1 MGRTKRFPL
10 FYKIL
15 FAALGVFAV
24 LVAIALFWLHGFLA
38 DYEAA
43 QPEHVAEKV
52 VEEYFKNGDMEKLL
66 ADSTYE
72 VPKYSSTEDV
82 VSYLGDA
89 IDKNDVSF
97 YSVSSGSA
105 DGKVTYAI
113 KSREF
118 KVAVINLREKAD
130 PGRFKGYE
138 LDSIDLTIGGSNAVM
153 VKAPK
158 GYNVM
163 VNGVTLGE
171 ELLHGDEEP
180 TDSCGHVAEGLGIVF
195 VTYKLEGLF
204 GEPDISVTSSDGTAV
219 GGITANEEGTYYAVS
234 PAYAEVTDEL
244 KANVLAAGES
254 YAAYMQHDAA
264 FTRIARYVD
273 RSSDLYENLR
283 TSQTMWVNDHNGYS
297 IENASVTELYYYDS
311 DTYSCRVKFDHVLHM
326 NGSNDYVDA
335 FDMTL
340 YYRKVGNTFLI
351 YDSQRN

>member
-1 MGRTKRFPL
+1 MEKTKTLPL

-15 FAALGVFAV
+15 FAALGIFAIFAV
-24 LVAIALFWLHGFLA
+24 IALFWLNGFLR

-52 VEEYFKNGDMEKLL
+52 VDEYFKSGDIEKLL

-72 VPKYSSTEDV
+72 VPKYSSIEDV
-82 VSYLGDA
+82 ASYLDDA
-89 IDKNDVSF
+89 IDKSDVSF
-97 YSVSSGSA
+97 YSVSSGSS
-105 DGKVTYAI
+105 DGKVTYAV
-113 KSREF
+113 KSREL
-118 KVAVINLREKAD
+118 KVAVITLKEKESA
-130 PGRFKGYE
+130 GRFKEYE
-138 LDSIDLTIGGSNAVM
+138 LDSFDLTIGGSNAVM

-171 ELLHGDEEP
+171 ELLYGDEEP
-180 TDSCGHVAEGLGIVF
+180 TDSCEHVAEGLGIVF
-195 VTYKLEGLF
+195 VTYKLDGLF
-204 GEPDISVTSSDGTAV
+204 GEPDISVTSSDGTAA
-219 GGITANEEGTYYAVS
+219 GGITANEERTYYTVS
-234 PAYAEVTDEL
+234 PAYAEVTDDI

-264 FTRIARYVD
+264 FTKIARYVD

-297 IENASVTELYYYDS
+297 IENASVTELYYYDGE
-311 DTYSCRVKFDHVLHM
+311 TYSCRVKFDHVLHM

-340 YYRKVGNTFLI
+340 YYRKVGNAFLI